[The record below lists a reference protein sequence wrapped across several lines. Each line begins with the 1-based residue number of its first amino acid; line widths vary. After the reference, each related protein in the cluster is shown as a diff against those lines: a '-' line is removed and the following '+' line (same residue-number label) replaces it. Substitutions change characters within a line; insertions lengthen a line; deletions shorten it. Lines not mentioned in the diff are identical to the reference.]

1 MWVCCFTRRCR
12 EVAEIIRTRI
22 RIVRFVLPAFLKKA
36 IDAARIGRLG
46 AHKSA
51 SGRSSSLSIDPRCS
65 RSMRL
70 DKNRT
75 NSSHHKRQISAED
88 FPASNSQ
95 RCRIVLVRLRK

>member
-1 MWVCCFTRRCR
+1 MWVCCFTRHCR
-12 EVAEIIRTRI
+12 QVAEIIRTRI
-22 RIVRFVLPAFLKKA
+22 RIVRFVPPALRKT
-36 IDAARIGRLG
+36 IDAARIARPG

-75 NSSHHKRQISAED
+75 NSSHHKRPISAED